1 MRLPKTTNM
10 MYARRLPQCMCVEIL
25 LLDAKMEACNH
36 NSKQEVVA
44 NSKPGSQTGRDLS
57 FKLGIT
63 TKYDLKIDNGG
74 LYEFLS
80 EDQHSV

>member
-1 MRLPKTTNM
+1 M
-10 MYARRLPQCMCVEIL
+10 MYARSLPQCMCVEIL

-36 NSKQEVVA
+36 NSKPEVVA

-57 FKLGIT
+57 FKLGTT
-63 TKYDLKIDNGG
+63 TKYDLEIDNGG

>member
-1 MRLPKTTNM
+1 M
-10 MYARRLPQCMCVEIL
+10 MYACRLPQCMCVEIL

-57 FKLGIT
+57 FKLGTT
-63 TKYDLKIDNGG
+63 TKYDLKINNGG
-74 LYEFLS
+74 LYEFL
-80 EDQHSV
+80 

>member
-10 MYARRLPQCMCVEIL
+10 MYARSLPQCMCVEIL
-25 LLDAKMEACNH
+25 LLDAKIEACNH

-44 NSKPGSQTGRDLS
+44 ISKPGSQTGRDLS
-57 FKLGIT
+57 FKLGTT

-80 EDQHSV
+80 EYQHSV